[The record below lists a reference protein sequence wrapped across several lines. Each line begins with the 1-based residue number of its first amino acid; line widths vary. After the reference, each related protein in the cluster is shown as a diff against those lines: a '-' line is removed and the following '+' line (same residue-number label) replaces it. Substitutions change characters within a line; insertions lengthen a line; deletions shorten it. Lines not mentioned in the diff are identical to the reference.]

1 LDKVPSSPSHSEQ
14 APAYGCSTPAMN
26 SVRMPVSTERKR
38 NVSLTPRT
46 RANYKSYQEAT
57 FLKKEKKGRR
67 LEKKRKKV

>member
-1 LDKVPSSPSHSEQ
+1 MDKVPSSPSHSEQ

-46 RANYKSYQEAT
+46 RANYKVLSRSNFFE
-57 FLKKEKKGRR
+57 
-67 LEKKRKKV
+67 KRKERKKAGKET